1 MIRVRRLATSAFA
14 AIAVF
19 VLVAACTSPGRL
31 PAAHVA
37 SVPVA
42 EPQAIDSTSQIKV
55 VSLNAAHSRS
65 MGLHQVFQSSD
76 TARVHL
82 NAMVAMLERENPDVV
97 ALQEVDGP
105 SIWSGK
111 FDHVDYLAREA
122 GYSAT
127 VRGTHMKAPGLD
139 YGTAIMARQPLYD
152 SASIGF
158 GSALSLARK
167 GFVISQMQ
175 WPGRLDTQ
183 VDLVSVHLDPLSS
196 RVRER
201 QVAALI
207 AIIEERGRPVI
218 VMGDFND
225 DWYDEDSSMRQLGEF
240 LQLKP
245 HGVRCEECHTHR
257 RLKNFVDWILVSPEL
272 SIEDF
277 QILDDDISDHYA
289 VSATL
294 SLNDSYR
301 EQGTAA
307 H

>member
-1 MIRVRRLATSAFA
+1 MIPVSRIGPSAIA
-14 AIAVF
+14 AVAVF
-19 VLVAACTSPGRL
+19 VFVGACTAPGRL

-42 EPQAIDSTSQIKV
+42 EPQAIDSTGQMKV
-55 VSLNAAHSRS
+55 ISLNTAHSRS
-65 MGLHQVFQSSD
+65 MGFHQLFQSSD
-76 TARVHL
+76 RAREHL
-82 NAMVAMLERENPDVV
+82 DAIAAMLERESPDIV

-127 VRGTHMKAPGLD
+127 VRGTHLKAPGLD

-158 GSALSLARK
+158 GSAVSLARK
-167 GFVISQMQ
+167 GFVITQMQ

-183 VDLVSVHLDPLSS
+183 VDLVSVHLDPFSGKA
-196 RVRER
+196 RAR
-201 QVAALI
+201 QVTALI
-207 AIIEERGRPVI
+207 AVIEERGRPVI

-225 DWYDEDSSMRQLGEF
+225 DWYDKDSAVRLLGET

-257 RLKNFVDWILVSPEL
+257 RMKNFVDWILVSPEL

-277 QILDDDISDHYA
+277 RILDDEISDHYA

-294 SLNDSYR
+294 RLNDALR
-301 EQGTAA
+301 EQGMAA